1 MALKSLFMWGSG
13 LPCRNHCSG
22 FGWNIVYG
30 NVLIEGFY
38 CFYYIFFCDTQLKA
52 FELRANH
59 LVLFTFLQ
67 SCFAFIFS
75 AGPRAP
81 I

>member
-52 FELRANH
+52 FELFSTNH
-59 LVLFTFLQ
+59 LVLSILQLGFCFL
-67 SCFAFIFS
+67 SS